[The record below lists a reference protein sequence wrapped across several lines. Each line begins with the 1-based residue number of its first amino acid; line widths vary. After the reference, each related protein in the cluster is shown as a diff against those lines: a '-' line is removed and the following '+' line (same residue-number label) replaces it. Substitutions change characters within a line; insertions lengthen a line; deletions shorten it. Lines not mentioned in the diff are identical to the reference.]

1 MRGAG
6 VIECIGTKHIHPY
19 LTSQVP
25 GIGGAIKE
33 SPEDFQV
40 NEIPSY
46 LPCGSGEHCYLT
58 IEKRGI
64 TTLEAIRRI
73 ADNLKIQERDI
84 GYAGMK
90 DAVGV
95 TRQAI
100 SVQWLDP
107 EKALALE
114 LDAVRVLSA
123 ERHSNKLKL
132 GHLKGNRFHVAIR
145 GVSDAAVQSVP
156 A

>member
-1 MRGAG
+1 MINHA
-6 VIECIGTKHIHPY
+6 EMKHAHPY
-19 LTSQVP
+19 LTRQVP

-33 SPEDFQV
+33 TPDDFLV
-40 NEIPSY
+40 EEIPSY

-58 IEKRGI
+58 IEKCGI

-73 ADNLKIQERDI
+73 AQSLKIQERDI

-95 TRQAI
+95 TRQTI
-100 SVQWLDP
+100 SIQKLTP

-114 LDAVRVLSA
+114 PDGIRVVSA
-123 ERHSNKLKL
+123 KLM
-132 GHLKGNRFHVAIR
+132 N
-145 GVSDAAVQSVP
+145 
-156 A
+156 